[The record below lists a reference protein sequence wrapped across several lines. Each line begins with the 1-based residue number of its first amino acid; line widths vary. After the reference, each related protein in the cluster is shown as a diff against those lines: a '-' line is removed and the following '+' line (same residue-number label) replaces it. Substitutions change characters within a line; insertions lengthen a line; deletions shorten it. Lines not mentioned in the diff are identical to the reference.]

1 MCRVC
6 RCGGVMPGLDINIR
20 GTIVKWADSDVVRM
34 KKLIKT
40 NIADARS

>member
-6 RCGGVMPGLDINIR
+6 RCGRVMPGLDINIR